1 LWKTAKPYLERWMGE
16 QIGWRGLVERLKV
29 EAPHYAKLIPQ
40 LPRLAHQVLHQKAHP
55 VADQGTLLAAVLLEQ
70 RRTNRLLAFLAC
82 VTGVAVLGAAVMHIA
97 GGWPT

>member
-1 LWKTAKPYLERWMGE
+1 
-16 QIGWRGLVERLKV
+16 
-29 EAPHYAKLIPQ
+29 